1 MNSFEMGDLENVDYQ
16 GKFVEF
22 SMMQADGEIFD
33 FIVKFEDVMSEYNEM
48 PYASGEVLKTTKAN
62 YIDVLTGEIGGEIEL
77 SESQLSEINEFLQD
91 VLLDDL
97 IKECENKLDDWIY

>member
-22 SMMQADGEIFD
+22 SMMQADGDIFD
-33 FIVKFEDVMSEYNEM
+33 FIVKFEDAFCEYNEM
-48 PYASGEVLKTTKAN
+48 SYTGGEVLKTTKAN
-62 YIDVLTGEIGGEIEL
+62 YINVLSGEIGGEIEL
-77 SESQLSEINEFLQD
+77 TESQLIKINEFLQD

-97 IKECENKLDDWIY
+97 IKECENRADDWIY